1 MEIDLNDALQAW
13 QGVSFPEE
21 RIERLLHRLENDQD
35 FRKEFAA
42 QVWAL
47 SLTKIAQ
54 APDPRWLALY
64 EEIGLETQRTEPF
77 AMEESLM
84 NEIRRQPVRFV
95 QAWWRWAACGA
106 VAAVLALS
114 CSLWFTQKSGGAERS
129 VATLVASRQAVWKSG
144 NLSLGK
150 SLPPSRI
157 QLVSGGVSL
166 SFRSGVLLHV
176 QGPADLQLLD
186 DQRVFC
192 KEGQLR
198 MRVPPGAEGF
208 AIETPGGGVTDL
220 GTELGVAVKPG
231 QNTRVAVFEG
241 KAEASL
247 NIPGQGGVRTELLQA
262 QQSAELRA
270 DSGEIR
276 ASSLKGFLDASEI
289 PEPPLRLSG
298 EYSQLIRTSQPA
310 LYWRVDRAIEEL
322 LPAEIPGT
330 PALVMQGNVELQPDG
345 GGRTS
350 AFFKGGALYTA
361 NEWSLPGES
370 YALECWFFSQ
380 PMAIG
385 ALAGITT
392 GPRFRDHFAYIEFPG
407 HSPGKIQQ
415 PGMTRYLS
423 RWPAASG
430 GGISIFAQPKSF
442 SYRWHHLVAQQ
453 TGTHFELFIDGESVG
468 SAQGPAPQP
477 GTICAVQFGSLRWNF
492 ANTEEKIERP
502 FTGRLAEIAVYTR
515 GLTLE
520 EIRQHARQQ
529 VE

>member
-1 MEIDLNDALQAW
+1 MEIDLKDALQAW

-21 RIERLLHRLENDQD
+21 RIEQLLHRLENDQA

-42 QVWAL
+42 QLWTL

-64 EEIGLETQRTEPF
+64 EEIGLEKQRNEPF

-106 VAAVLALS
+106 MAAALVLS
-114 CSLWFTQKSGGAERS
+114 CSLWLNQKPGGAERS

-144 NLSLGK
+144 DTGLGK

-157 QLVSGGVSL
+157 QLVSGGISL

-192 KEGQLR
+192 RAGQLR

-208 AIETPGGGVTDL
+208 AIETPGGCVTDL
-220 GTELGVAVKPG
+220 GTELGVAVQPG

-262 QQSAELRA
+262 KQSAELRA

-276 ASSLKGFLDASEI
+276 ASSLTGFLDASEV
-289 PEPPLRLSG
+289 PEPPLRLSRDYP
-298 EYSQLIRTSQPA
+298 ETVRTAQPA
-310 LYWRVDRAIEEL
+310 LYWRVDRAIDGQ

-330 PALVMQGNVELQPDG
+330 PGLVMHGNVELQPDG
-345 GGRTS
+345 GGRGS
-350 AFFKGGALYTA
+350 ALFGGGALYTA
-361 NEWSLPGES
+361 NEWTLPGES

-380 PMAIG
+380 PMAVG

-407 HSPGKIQQ
+407 HSPGKSHQ

-423 RWPAASG
+423 RWPAASS

-477 GTICAVQFGSLRWNF
+477 GTSCVVQFGSLRTNF
-492 ANTEEKIERP
+492 VNTDEKIERP
-502 FTGRLAEIAVYTR
+502 FAGRMAEIALYTR
-515 GLTLE
+515 GLTPE
-520 EIRQHARQQ
+520 EIRQHAKQRI
-529 VE
+529 E